1 MSFTYR
7 KMAKFYN
14 LPSLEKHLLNADIE
28 LLPSVTERFELELA
42 MMEYSV
48 LKTDGY
54 LRRTAFAKS
63 LNGNPSLHYSMY
75 SPSPSAL
82 LEDRPSSVR
91 DYFSEGQ
98 FATGYATNGLFPY
111 RGKFHPQLAKAL
123 INITGLKNGD
133 TVLDPMAGSGT
144 TNVEAG
150 LLGINSIAV
159 DVSPFCRFMIRVKHT
174 SLKIQPEQLKTSSL
188 DTERLFELFAE
199 GNVLQRLSS
208 IADSERK
215 RIFELAFLA
224 FLDALGYSK
233 RVKTSDHRR
242 LFDKVLRRYIDTVYN
257 FTSNPFYPE
266 LSIGNLSV
274 LDTSDAMNIEIEDKS
289 IDGVITSPPYSF
301 AIDYAEN
308 DRDQLEFLGYDPTHL
323 KTKLIGLKGKGK
335 AEKLE
340 RYFEDMNVV
349 CSEIARVLKPNRY
362 FTMIIG
368 SNTNQTGGVRLE
380 EAIIRACSSHQLL
393 LRKSMRKPIRGLRNS
408 MSDEYIL
415 IFEKL
420 G

>member
-1 MSFTYR
+1 
-7 KMAKFYN
+7 MAKFYT
-14 LPSLEKHLLNADIE
+14 LPSLEKQLFNADIE
-28 LLPSVTERFELELA
+28 LLPTVSESFELELA

-63 LNGNPSLHYSMY
+63 LNGNPSLHYLLY

-82 LEDRPSSVR
+82 LEDRTNSVR

-98 FATGYATNGLFPY
+98 FSTGYATNGLFPY
-111 RGKFHPQLAKAL
+111 RGKFHPQLGKAL
-123 INITGLKNGD
+123 INIMGLKIGD
-133 TVLDPMAGSGT
+133 VILDPMAGSGT

-150 LLGINSIAV
+150 LLGINSVAI
-159 DVSPFCRFMIRVKHT
+159 DVSPFCRFMIRVKHA
-174 SLKIQPEQLKTSSL
+174 SLRIQPEQLRAIPL
-188 DTERLFELFAE
+188 DAERLFELFAQ
-199 GNVLQRLSS
+199 GNVLNRLST
-208 IADSERK
+208 IGDLQKKEVY
-215 RIFELAFLA
+215 ELAFLA

-242 LFDKVLRRYIDTVYN
+242 LFDKVLRRYIDTVFN
-257 FTSNPFYPE
+257 FTSNPFYRE
-266 LSIGNLSV
+266 LSIGDLSV
-274 LDTSDAMNIEIEDKS
+274 LDTSEAMNIA
-289 IDGVITSPPYSF
+289 IDDNSVDGIITSPPYSF

-308 DRDQLEFLGYDPTHL
+308 DRDQLEFLGFDPTNL
-323 KTKLIGLKGKGK
+323 KTKLIGLKGKGRS
-335 AEKLE
+335 EKLE

-349 CSEIARVLKPNRY
+349 CGEIARVLKPNRY

-368 SNTNQTGGVRLE
+368 SNTNQTGGIRLE
-380 EAIIRACSSHQLL
+380 EAIMNTCSSHKLH
-393 LRKSMRKPIRGLRNS
+393 LRKSMRKPIRGLRNT

-420 G
+420 GN